1 MCLFCPLWAAVD
13 KQKNFI
19 FTSFTEK
26 ESWALLFLNKC
37 WDGSWV
43 LSNCY
48 CMLFIQLSRIMFSII
63 KTFALNTIKLLIS
76 TLPNKSPV
84 ASISHHCNFP
94 ASILTSTHQNEEAL
108 EPLIKVMLLLPT
120 EIRCLILQRQQLY
133 LIWHLFFLEMF
144 IALQFV
150 VQRYT
155 WIQE

>member
-1 MCLFCPLWAAVD
+1 
-13 KQKNFI
+13 
-19 FTSFTEK
+19 
-26 ESWALLFLNKC
+26 
-37 WDGSWV
+37 
-43 LSNCY
+43 
-48 CMLFIQLSRIMFSII
+48 MFSII

-133 LIWHLFFLEMF
+133 LI
-144 IALQFV
+144 
-150 VQRYT
+150 
-155 WIQE
+155 